1 MTTVTDGDDGHTGPE
16 ATRSGFASSVLSGSV
31 LSTIQTIANKVITLF
46 AMWLIARL
54 LSPDE
59 VGLANVAVTVGA
71 FLLFISPT
79 GLGDVLLADP
89 RRFNGLSGAAR
100 RLGYAVS
107 IAFCLLLVVLAF
119 PIEWV
124 SGTVGI
130 GSILVFV
137 ALRPLADATLV
148 VSSARMRLDLRYRQ
162 IALVD
167 GAATLT
173 GTCLSVLMAWLGAG
187 AVSIVLPPIIA
198 LGFRA
203 FLYRYICGAGI
214 DGTVLPGA
222 ISQLTGRFMLAAT
235 GHYAHSITGILEPLV
250 LWAFASQTEQGYF
263 ALAFQIAVQAN
274 AILYTQFSSVLQ
286 PIFSHLSH
294 DPERQT
300 AAFLRSL
307 RMTAS
312 VLVPITLVQASVAE
326 PLFQLMF
333 EPKWASSVGVFF
345 ALSLAQA
352 SVFTVTL
359 SFTVLKAQG
368 RFKAGLVWQFSQAI
382 VSAGVFALSAEY
394 CSEMC
399 VGGLSALGI
408 PVEQDAARAVAIA
421 VASSVMWGASSIV
434 GVVLCGRRTGIG
446 IGSAI
451 TLILR
456 PWIVTAPFMA
466 AMLLSWDVV
475 EQHVSAPGASAL
487 TLFVVAPIVLVAA
500 ILTNALTDR
509 RVRPDFL
516 TYGRKVLA
524 RLIPSRIKF

>member
-1 MTTVTDGDDGHTGPE
+1 
-16 ATRSGFASSVLSGSV
+16 
-31 LSTIQTIANKVITLF
+31 
-46 AMWLIARL
+46 
-54 LSPDE
+54 
-59 VGLANVAVTVGA
+59 
-71 FLLFISPT
+71 
-79 GLGDVLLADP
+79 
-89 RRFNGLSGAAR
+89 
-100 RLGYAVS
+100 LGYAVS

-198 LGFRA
+198 LGIRA
-203 FLYRYICGAGI
+203 CLYRYLCGAGI
-214 DGTVLPGA
+214 SGTVLPGA

-475 EQHVSAPGASAL
+475 EQHVSAPGVSAL